1 MDTKYII
8 SNTLNIKE
16 ALEKLNE
23 SRGRT
28 LFIVDDANKLVGTLS
43 DGDIRRG
50 FLKGFNLETLVTKV
64 AHKTYKFIQEN
75 TTNRQELDLL
85 KKGDITLIPIIDK
98 KGVLIRIIDISKM
111 KAILPIDAV
120 IMAGGRGTRLLPLT
134 ENTPKPLLK
143 VGDKPII
150 EYNTDNLAAFG
161 IRNLNITVNYLGD
174 QIIEFFNKNKNNN
187 LNINFI
193 KEDKPLGTVGSI
205 KNIKIFHNDY
215 ILLMN
220 SDLLT
225 TIDFED
231 MFNEF
236 ILNEG
241 DMIVGTIPYKVDIPY
256 GVIETTNNY
265 VVNLKEKPTYTYY
278 SNAGIYIFNKTCLDL
293 IPKDTFF
300 NATDFIEALIAENR
314 KVINY
319 PILNYWLDIG
329 KLEDYKKAQ
338 EDIKHLRF

>member
-1 MDTKYII
+1 MNTTYII
-8 SNTLNIKE
+8 SHTLTIKN

-28 LFIVDDANKLVGTLS
+28 LFIVDNANKLVGTLS

-50 FLKGFNLETLVTKV
+50 LLKGCNLDTLVTEV
-64 AHKTYKFIQEN
+64 AHKNYKFVQEN
-75 TTNRQELDLL
+75 NTNKQELDVL
-85 KKGDITLIPIIDK
+85 KKSDITLIPIVDK
-98 KGVLIRIIDISKM
+98 DGILIKIVDISKM

-120 IMAGGRGTRLLPLT
+120 IMAGGKGTRLLPLT
-134 ENTPKPLLK
+134 ETTPKPLLK

-150 EYNTDNLAAFG
+150 EYNTDNLASFG
-161 IRNLNITVNYLGD
+161 IRNLNITVNYLGE
-174 QIIEFFNKNKNNN
+174 QIIEYFEKNNKQN
-187 LNINFI
+187 LNINFV
-193 KEDKPLGTVGSI
+193 KEDQPLGTVGAIQYIESF
-205 KNIKIFHNDY
+205 KNDY

-256 GVIETTNNY
+256 GVVETKDNY
-265 VVNLKEKPTYTYY
+265 VVSLKEKPTYTYY
-278 SNAGIYIFNKTCLDL
+278 SNAGIYIFNKSCLDL
-293 IPKDTFF
+293 IPKDTFY
-300 NATDFIEALIAENR
+300 NATDFIEALMAENR

-329 KLEDYKKAQ
+329 KHEDFKKAQ

>member
-1 MDTKYII
+1 MNTTYII
-8 SNTLNIKE
+8 ANTLTIKD

-28 LFIVDDANKLVGTLS
+28 LFIVDSTNKLVGTLS

-50 FLKGFNLETLVTKV
+50 FLKGFTLETVVTEV

-75 TTNRQELDLL
+75 TTNKQELDLL
-85 KKGDITLIPIIDK
+85 KRGDITLIPIIDK
-98 KGVLIRIIDISKM
+98 DGVLVRIIDISKM

-120 IMAGGRGTRLLPLT
+120 IMAGGKGTRLLPLT

-150 EYNTDNLAAFG
+150 EYNTDNLASFG
-161 IRNLNITVNYLGD
+161 IRNLNITINYLGN
-174 QIIEFFNKNKNNN
+174 QIVDFYEENNN
-187 LNINFI
+187 NDLNINFI
-193 KEDKPLGTVGSI
+193 KEDQPLGTVGAI
-205 KNIKIFHNDY
+205 KYIDTFYNDY

-256 GVIETTNNY
+256 GVVETKGNY
-265 VVNLKEKPTYTYY
+265 VVSLKEKPTYTYY
-278 SNAGIYIFNKTCLDL
+278 SNAGIYIFNKSYLNL

-300 NATDFIEALIAENR
+300 NATDFIEALIAEKR

-329 KLEDYKKAQ
+329 KHEDYEKAQ